1 MGSYS
6 QGAIIRTEVSRE
18 SQPATQTRGPKKRTG
33 TSKYD
38 FFKVSCVHRLT
49 QSVPRLSRARKLTLL
64 YLQVK
69 VWLGEN
75 MDHYYILS
83 RFLICRML
91 TVTKIP
97 YIKVNDGSRAV
108 ALLAVPLGCKLIA
121 TLAAGLSARNVS
133 QAVKI
138 ALETKKY
145 LVDNNL
151 TDIKQVRA
159 AYRTVTLS
167 LFSH

>member
-1 MGSYS
+1 MWRAL
-6 QGAIIRTEVSRE
+6 QL
-18 SQPATQTRGPKKRTG
+18 
-33 TSKYD
+33 TSCTAD
-38 FFKVSCVHRLT
+38 V
-49 QSVPRLSRARKLTLL
+49 A
-64 YLQVK
+64 LQIK

-75 MDHYYILS
+75 MDHYYVLS

-97 YIKVNDGSRAV
+97 YIKVW
-108 ALLAVPLGCKLIA
+108 LAPIFLKKTYFLFFLRTNPCL
-121 TLAAGLSARNVS
+121 

-151 TDIKQVRA
+151 KDVTQV
-159 AYRTVTLS
+159 
-167 LFSH
+167 